1 MHRLATRDLLSNF
14 FPIDEGKPT
23 ASRQYTDIDLYKR
36 KPADQLRYK
45 TFDNRLVQKQKR
57 IGTK

>member
-45 TFDNRLVQKQKR
+45 TFDNRLV
-57 IGTK
+57 